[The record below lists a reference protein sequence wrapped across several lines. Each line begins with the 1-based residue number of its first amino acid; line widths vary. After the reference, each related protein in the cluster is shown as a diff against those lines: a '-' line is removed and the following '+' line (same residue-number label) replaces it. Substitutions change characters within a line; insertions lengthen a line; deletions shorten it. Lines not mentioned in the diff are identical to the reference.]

1 MSATTGVVPVAVPDR
16 SGRGAMIRRI
26 RGWLTPA
33 TLLQRYWR
41 AWSNAPLPP
50 ELQALLADIAT
61 GRPLYLGLPP

>member
-1 MSATTGVVPVAVPDR
+1 
-16 SGRGAMIRRI
+16 
-26 RGWLTPA
+26 LTPT

-61 GRPLYLGLPP
+61 GRPLYLALPP